1 MYHSRKNSPLCH
13 FRANACGVPSNPK
26 GASAG
31 GISALVL
38 GIITERLSP
47 ANRVRSR
54 TLQSPCTSQSDKKT
68 SPKSTRKK
76 QSEPNLRNAK
86 AGALGGSSREVREVW
101 RVGTPLRKRGSCAS
115 KVFLTLPLIQTF
127 IGRSRVRS
135 WIASAMCGARIT
147 SLESRSAI
155 VRATRRMRPYP
166 RALNPM
172 RSYAA
177 RSRADASSST

>member
-1 MYHSRKNSPLCH
+1 MGHIRNNVIHSHQTPLLRTRPTH
-13 FRANACGVPSNPK
+13 K
-26 GASAG
+26 KSATAAPFKK
-31 GISALVL
+31 I
-38 GIITERLSP
+38 
-47 ANRVRSR
+47 N
-54 TLQSPCTSQSDKKT
+54 TSQSNKNFPHVPATHKKRT
-68 SPKSTRKK
+68 KFSLLKWR
-76 QSEPNLRNAK
+76 
-86 AGALGGSSREVREVW
+86 GHGGSSGWVREVW
-101 RVGTPLRKRGSCAS
+101 RVGRPLRKGAPCAS
-115 KVFLTLPLIQTF
+115 KVFLPLPIIQTF

>member
-1 MYHSRKNSPLCH
+1 MGHIRNNVIHSHQTPLPP
-13 FRANACGVPSNPK
+13 NAPLPQK
-26 GASAG
+26 
-31 GISALVL
+31 
-38 GIITERLSP
+38 ERD
-47 ANRVRSR
+47 SR
-54 TLQSPCTSQSDKKT
+54 TLQKTIPPKPTKNFPQEHPPVPCES
-68 SPKSTRKK
+68 
-76 QSEPNLRNAK
+76 NLRTER

>member
-1 MYHSRKNSPLCH
+1 MPVPCKAAVKRHCRKRPMCRSAYFRPNNRSPIGREAAPCNKFL
-13 FRANACGVPSNPK
+13 PSKP
-26 GASAG
+26 
-31 GISALVL
+31 
-38 GIITERLSP
+38 T
-47 ANRVRSR
+47 
-54 TLQSPCTSQSDKKT
+54 KT
-68 SPKSTRKK
+68 FPESTRTK
-76 QSEPNLRNAK
+76 QSESNNRHAR
-86 AGALGGSSREVREVW
+86 AGALGGSSGRMREVW
-101 RVGTPLRKRGSCAS
+101 REKETPPKGVSFSLQG
-115 KVFLTLPLIQTF
+115 LPPPTHQTF

>member
-1 MYHSRKNSPLCH
+1 MGNIRNNVIHSHQTPPPPNAPL
-13 FRANACGVPSNPK
+13 PQK
-26 GASAG
+26 
-31 GISALVL
+31 
-38 GIITERLSP
+38 ERD
-47 ANRVRSR
+47 SR
-54 TLQSPCTSQSDKKT
+54 TLQKNHTSQTNKKT
-68 SPKSTRKK
+68 SPKSTRTV
-76 QSEPNLRNAK
+76 QSKTNLCHVQ

>member
-1 MYHSRKNSPLCH
+1 MGHIRNNVIHSHQTPPSP
-13 FRANACGVPSNPK
+13 NAHHPPK
-26 GASAG
+26 
-31 GISALVL
+31 
-38 GIITERLSP
+38 ERD
-47 ANRVRSR
+47 SR
-54 TLQSPCTSQSDKKT
+54 TLQKPYLPNQQKNFPQEHPHRTKQNKSLPCAGGCSWGKFSVREGGLEGESPVFQ
-68 SPKSTRKK
+68 
-76 QSEPNLRNAK
+76 E
-86 AGALGGSSREVREVW
+86 GALSLQGLSPPP
-101 RVGTPLRKRGSCAS
+101 TH
-115 KVFLTLPLIQTF
+115 QTF

>member
-1 MYHSRKNSPLCH
+1 MGHIRNNVIHSRQPPLLRTRPSH
-13 FRANACGVPSNPK
+13 KKSAIAARFKKTIPPKPTKKLPPRAPAPYKAKQIFAMCRRVLLGE
-26 GASAG
+26 
-31 GISALVL
+31 VL
-38 GIITERLSP
+38 GERGRFGGREPRLS
-47 ANRVRSR
+47 R
-54 TLQSPCTSQSDKKT
+54 
-68 SPKSTRKK
+68 
-76 QSEPNLRNAK
+76 
-86 AGALGGSSREVREVW
+86 GGS
-101 RVGTPLRKRGSCAS
+101 
-115 KVFLTLPLIQTF
+115 LPPRPFPPPTHQTF

>member
-1 MYHSRKNSPLCH
+1 MGHIRNNVIHSHQTPPSP
-13 FRANACGVPSNPK
+13 NAPLPQKRCD
-26 GASAG
+26 
-31 GISALVL
+31 
-38 GIITERLSP
+38 
-47 ANRVRSR
+47 SR
-54 TLQSPCTSQSDKKT
+54 TLQKPYLPNQQKT
-68 SPKSTRKK
+68 SPKSTRLCIANQIFALKGRVLLGEVLGERGRFGGR
-76 QSEPNLRNAK
+76 EPRLSR
-86 AGALGGSSREVREVW
+86 GGS
-101 RVGTPLRKRGSCAS
+101 
-115 KVFLTLPLIQTF
+115 LPPRSFPPPTHQTF

>member
-1 MYHSRKNSPLCH
+1 MGHIRNNVIHSHQTPPPPNAHHPQKCAIAARFKKPYLPNQQKNFPQEHPPVHCE
-13 FRANACGVPSNPK
+13 SN
-26 GASAG
+26 
-31 GISALVL
+31 LR
-38 GIITERLSP
+38 TER
-47 ANRVRSR
+47 
-54 TLQSPCTSQSDKKT
+54 
-68 SPKSTRKK
+68 
-76 QSEPNLRNAK
+76 